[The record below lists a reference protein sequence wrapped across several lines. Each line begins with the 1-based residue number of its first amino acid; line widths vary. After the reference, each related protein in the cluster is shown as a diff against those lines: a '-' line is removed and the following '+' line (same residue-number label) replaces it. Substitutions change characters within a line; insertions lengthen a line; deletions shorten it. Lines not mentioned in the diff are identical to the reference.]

1 MNKSLTTGCWIG
13 IFILHMAMNSTI
25 AQDTIKSYLDLN
37 LMNTQKDKAI
47 LSRVTFQRNNHYCIT
62 DRYMNGR
69 IIKYGEYSSLD
80 PLLEDGFFQFYN
92 ESGELSTS
100 GSFVKGK
107 ITGEWI
113 YYNNHNS
120 ITVNYGEVENYFM
133 HREDSCD
140 RNSGRIDPDNS
151 SEETKNIITDII
163 KFISN
168 NINIPA
174 RTRKEKKDV
183 EITANFILD
192 TDGYLK
198 CPSISNS
205 PNPDYDYET
214 LRVLFLY
221 HNKSIIT
228 QPVNLSIPVTFV
240 SENEPIFIITEKT
253 ASFHGGDLTMFRNY
267 VESIKIYPE
276 EAIKAKIQG
285 KVIVQFLINEN
296 GFLVDPKILRGIDPL
311 LDNEVLRCLINSP
324 VWQPAQQGGR
334 NVQQQF
340 VMPVSFVLD
349 ENTK

>member
-1 MNKSLTTGCWIG
+1 MNKSITRGCWTC
-13 IFILHMAMNSTI
+13 IFILQMAMNSAI
-25 AQDTIKSYLDLN
+25 AQDTTKSYLDLN
-37 LMNTQKDKAI
+37 LINTQLDKAI
-47 LSRVTFQRNNHYCIT
+47 ISRVTFQRNNHYCIA

-69 IIKYGEYSSLD
+69 MIKYGEYSSLD
-80 PLLEDGFFQFYN
+80 PLLEDGFFQFYD
-92 ESGELSTS
+92 ESGELSTA

-113 YYNNHNS
+113 YYKNHNS
-120 ITVNYGEVENYFM
+120 VTVNYGEVENYFM
-133 HREDSCD
+133 HRVDSCD

-151 SEETKNIITDII
+151 SQETKNEITDII

-174 RTRKEKKDV
+174 RTRNEKKDV

-221 HNKSIIT
+221 HSKSIFT
-228 QPVNLSIPVTFV
+228 QPVNLSIQVMFG
-240 SENEPIFIITEKT
+240 SENEPIFIFTEKP
-253 ASFHGGDLTMFRNY
+253 ASFQGGDLVTFRNY
-267 VESIKIYPE
+267 VESIKVYPE

-285 KVIVQFLINEN
+285 NVIVQFSINEN
-296 GFLVDPKILRGIDPL
+296 GFLVDPKILRGIDPI

-324 VWQPAQQGGR
+324 VWQPAKQGGR

-340 VMPVSFVLD
+340 VMPVSFVMD